1 MDTLAASAPSA
12 RPAGGATALWG
23 RWTLA
28 NGLAEM
34 VGLGLSG
41 ALFVYFLMN
50 EGRWGVVPSALA
62 SIVASTLIEGTAVG
76 VAQWRVL
83 RTPLPRLRLRAWWA
97 GTAAG
102 AFVAWTLG
110 MLPSTLIGLSQQ
122 AETASA
128 AAMTEPSQAL
138 TLLLAAVLG
147 AVAGPLLGIGQ
158 WWVLRKHV
166 ARAGWWIPAQSLAWA
181 VGMPIIFQL
190 IDWIAPGAFTLT
202 DALLAAG
209 MLFLAG
215 AAVGALHGLVL
226 VRLLRHPL
234 AEDAG

>member
-1 MDTLAASAPSA
+1 V
-12 RPAGGATALWG
+12 
-23 RWTLA
+23 LA

-41 ALFVYFLMN
+41 AFFVYSMAQ
-50 EGRWGVVPSALA
+50 EDRWGIILAALA
-62 SIVASTLIEGTAVG
+62 GILVSTLVEGTAVG
-76 VAQWRVL
+76 LAQGRVL
-83 RTPLPRLRLRAWWA
+83 RRPLPRLRLRAWWA

-110 MLPSTLIGLSQQ
+110 MLPSTLIGLMQQ
-122 AETASA
+122 AEGAGA
-128 AAMTEPSQAL
+128 APMAEPSQAL
-138 TLLLAAVLG
+138 TFLLAAGLG
-147 AVAGPLLGIGQ
+147 MVAGPVLGIGQ

-166 ARAGWWIPAQSLAWA
+166 AHAGWWIPAQSLGWA
-181 VGMPIIFQL
+181 VGMPIIFQM
-190 IDWIAPGAFTLT
+190 IDWIAPGAFTAT

-226 VRLLRHPL
+226 VRLLRQPL
-234 AEDAG
+234 AEDAA